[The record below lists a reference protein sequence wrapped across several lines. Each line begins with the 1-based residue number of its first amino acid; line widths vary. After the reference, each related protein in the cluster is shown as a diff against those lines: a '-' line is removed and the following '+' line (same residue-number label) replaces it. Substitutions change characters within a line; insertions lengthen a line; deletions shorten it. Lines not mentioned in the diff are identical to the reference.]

1 MRPPCLIIDRS
12 SCSISLWHIESVHSS
27 AALLQ
32 DAHSQLSVPCECRP
46 EENSPALRRS
56 LGQSLQNTVQDDYF
70 ASSTGSRVPP
80 PPEAFPVSSDSRPS
94 RSCRL

>member
-1 MRPPCLIIDRS
+1 MRPPCLVIDRL
-12 SCSISLWHIESVHSS
+12 SCSILLWHIGSVRSS
-27 AALLQ
+27 AVPLQ
-32 DAHSQLSVPCECRP
+32 DERSRLSVPCECRP
-46 EENSPALRRS
+46 EENFPALRQSLGRS
-56 LGQSLQNTVQDDYF
+56 LQRTVQDDCF